1 MLKNHKCTNNDL
13 IELFGVITELEKS
26 SENEVDFSYG
36 LGKNIRNIEP
46 EVKTIQGSL
55 KSSDDYKKYGE
66 EHNKLLKKYA
76 DKDDKGKTISFN
88 HQGRVAYQLDENNS
102 EYIKEYDKLKEEY
115 KLAIEENDVKVKN
128 FEELLEREC
137 EINLYTI
144 SIHSFPKSIKRMSV
158 MIPLIRED
166 EEEIEKYFKKLRE
179 EKKEEGKKAKEVS
192 SK

>member
-1 MLKNHKCTNNDL
+1 MLKNHKCTNKDL
-13 IELFGVITELEKS
+13 IELFGVITELEKN

-76 DKDDKGKTISFN
+76 DKDDNGKIISFN
-88 HQGRVAYQLDENNS
+88 HQGRVAYQINEDNP
-102 EYIKEYDKLKEEY
+102 EYNKEFDKLKEEY
-115 KLAIEENDVKVKN
+115 KLAIEENDIKVKN

-137 EINLYTI
+137 EFDLYTI
-144 SIHSFPKSIKRMSV
+144 SIHSFPKHIKRMSI
-158 MIPLIRED
+158 MIPLIREN

-179 EKKEEGKKAKEVS
+179 ENKEEGKKAKEVS